1 MFTGSTASNLDNLS
15 YVAVRARKS
24 TAWLQSS
31 ISVQNYHCL
40 HYLTNLCVEIFPV
53 FILQA
58 ESAFHCRSWF
68 ILFPKT
74 LGFIKSDSLPFII
87 DTPSGQFLF
96 CHGDRI
102 APAFGHIDQQ
112 GKVREAEY
120 IIGIQLIGQFFFLFS
135 RSPAISAR
143 QTDHPRPVAV
153 PKAEVRPYRLLEDSG
168 WFPRQYLPTACIRSS

>member
-1 MFTGSTASNLDNLS
+1 MFLRRLS
-15 YVAVRARKS
+15 S
-24 TAWLQSS
+24 
-31 ISVQNYHCL
+31 L
-40 HYLTNLCVEIFPV
+40 HSDSRLFYPGFV
-53 FILQA
+53 ILS
-58 ESAFHCRSWF
+58 EPFGL
-68 ILFPKT
+68 IE
-74 LGFIKSDSLPFII
+74 SDSLPFII

-135 RSPAISAR
+135 RNPAISAR
-143 QTDHPRPVAV
+143 QTDRPRPVAA

-168 WFPRQYLPTACIRSS
+168 

>member
-1 MFTGSTASNLDNLS
+1 MTAVEYFRTKLPLFALS
-15 YVAVRARKS
+15 YQFVRGNIPRFYITGRIRVS
-24 TAWLQSS
+24 LS
-31 ISVQNYHCL
+31 IMVY
-40 HYLTNLCVEIFPV
+40 I
-53 FILQA
+53 
-58 ESAFHCRSWF
+58 
-68 ILFPKT
+68 FPKT

-168 WFPRQYLPTACIRSS
+168 